1 MTFSLNIRIFHSL
14 PMSEFISSI
23 QYRICLKNKKDTL
36 GNIQDKHYDESHI
49 PVRCIFLLQKYLNSY
64 AHVCLS
70 VWDNIFVELLWGLG
84 L

>member
-1 MTFSLNIRIFHSL
+1 MTFSLNIRILNSL
-14 PMSEFISSI
+14 PMSEFISAN
-23 QYRICLKNKKDTL
+23 QYWICLKNKKDIL

-49 PVRCIFLLQKYLNSY
+49 FVRCIFLLWKYLNSD

-70 VWDNIFVELLWGLG
+70 VGDNIFFILLWGLG